1 MTEAKLVSAEEGGLV
16 PEGDGWFVL
25 NAKDARWLDGEL
37 GKYTGF
43 EGKDSRVPQLGINI
57 NVMAPGEPMTM
68 YHRENAQEDFL
79 VVAGECVLIV
89 NGEER
94 PLKAWDFFHCPA
106 GVDHAI
112 VGAGDGQ
119 SIVVAV
125 GARTATRTRGSSIR
139 RIPSHRSTARGSRR
153 RRRTRAGPTRA
164 SRSGAPG
171 TRTPGCRTSPEVT

>member
-1 MTEAKLVSAEEGGLV
+1 MTEAKLVSADEGGLV

-25 NAKDARWLDGEL
+25 NAKDARWLEGEL

-43 EGKDSRVPQLGINI
+43 EGKDSRFPQLGINI

-94 PLKAWDFFHCPA
+94 QLKAWDFFHCPA

-119 SIVVAV
+119 SIVIAV
-125 GARTATRTRGSSIR
+125 GARTGNEDEGLVYPAD
-139 RIPSHRSTARGSRR
+139 PVAQKHRAGVAEETTDASGAYTAFTF
-153 RRRTRAGPTRA
+153 RRTGYEDGWLPD
-164 SRSGAPG
+164 
-171 TRTPGCRTSPEVT
+171 